1 MRTGHRGDTA
11 RGRIETKNRPAL
23 CNGLIAIPSYEPQ
36 APGWIEIKL
45 RAAKIGCQAD
55 AQPFDRCLL
64 VCPQNK
70 EPPPPSRSPQGS
82 KGPAFP
88 RCEIAL
94 RNVYGLRQITHL
106 LD

>member
-1 MRTGHRGDTA
+1 
-11 RGRIETKNRPAL
+11 
-23 CNGLIAIPSYEPQ
+23 LIAVPSYEPQ
-36 APGWIEIKL
+36 APGSIKIKL
-45 RAAKIGCQAD
+45 GAAKIGRQAD

-70 EPPPPSRSPQGS
+70 EPLLPGRSPQGS
-82 KGPAFP
+82 QGPSFP

-106 LD
+106 LDIDADRVISSHCEQAVVAAV